1 MAFRDGEYHGV
12 AHGSGI
18 EFGGADQVAH
28 IFEYRKVQPFRKV
41 VQALAG
47 HLGVQMAHASGVKL
61 NGFDSS
67 GFLDFDCVHIGI
79 DVGFHHRY
87 LDFVFD
93 GIDGGNQGGGLAA
106 ARRGHQV
113 KQKHPFLFEFRP

>member
-1 MAFRDGEYHGV
+1 
-12 AHGSGI
+12 
-18 EFGGADQVAH
+18 
-28 IFEYRKVQPFRKV
+28 
-41 VQALAG
+41 
-47 HLGVQMAHASGVKL
+47 MAHASGVKL

-67 GFLDFDCVHIGI
+67 SFLDFDCVHIGI

-87 LDFVFD
+87 LDFVLD

-113 KQKHPFLFEFRP
+113 KQKHPFLFEFRPELVGLASILLKNAFFDFYDFYFFHKF